1 MTRNNK
7 VCNFHYLIPV
17 LLLLVWVITTSYMLP
32 QCGVN
37 NVLLPFKQVTYKQKF
52 ILYIQL

>member
-1 MTRNNK
+1 MTRNNP
-7 VCNFHYLIPV
+7 VCNFQYHIPV

-32 QCGVN
+32 KCGVS
-37 NVLLPFKQVTYKQKF
+37 NVLFPFKQVTYKQKF